1 MAYTCKD
8 LTIEEV
14 LDLERTGVL
23 KDLYLKSEKYLDG
36 DKNFNYANCELTTE
50 QFNNLT
56 QEQKLFFWN
65 DFPKAIGRIFE
76 LVPFEE
82 PSPVLFKSLA
92 MQDSDGYI
100 LHLYNGYIDNNTWV
114 EERGLIRPDASGS
127 RAYTYTND
135 FWTPKYTYLK
145 SLGVTKMNRIVET
158 DSKLAT
164 LLANPD
170 SYSHNSHLDTST
182 IVVEDKVSSYAWAD
196 ITHKHITIDLI

>member
-14 LDLERTGVL
+14 LDLEQKGVL
-23 KDLYLKSEKYLDG
+23 KDLYLESEKYLDG

-56 QEQKLFFWN
+56 QEQKLLFWN
-65 DFPKAIGRIFE
+65 EFPKAIGRIFE
-76 LVPFEE
+76 PVPFEE

-92 MQDSDGYI
+92 MLASDGYVLQI
-100 LHLYNGYIDNNTWV
+100 YNGYIDGNTWI
-114 EERGLIRPDASGS
+114 EERGLTRPDASGS
-127 RAYTYTND
+127 RAYTFTND

-145 SLGVTKMNRIVET
+145 SLGITKMTRIVET
-158 DSKLAT
+158 DSQLGI

-170 SYSHNSHLDTST
+170 SYSHNSHLNTST
-182 IVVEDKVSSYAWAD
+182 IVVEDKASSYDWGN